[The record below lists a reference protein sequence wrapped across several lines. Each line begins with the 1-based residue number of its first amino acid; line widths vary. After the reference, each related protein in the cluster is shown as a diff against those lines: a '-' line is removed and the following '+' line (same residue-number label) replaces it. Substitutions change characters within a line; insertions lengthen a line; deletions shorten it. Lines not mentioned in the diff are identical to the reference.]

1 MDLWNLCDSVLIICA
16 VISTW
21 ILSFVAPFAG
31 ENLYVLSTT
40 LRIVRVITAGR
51 LIRVLTMFRDVRVV
65 ISGFFEAV
73 SRSMLSLFQIVTLD
87 DWSDGIVRHV
97 VSNQPAMA
105 IFFLS
110 LILLTTYGLASI
122 VVGIIVERTLAAARE
137 NQQRYLKN
145 QGM

>member
-1 MDLWNLCDSVLIICA
+1 
-16 VISTW
+16 
-21 ILSFVAPFAG
+21 
-31 ENLYVLSTT
+31 
-40 LRIVRVITAGR
+40 
-51 LIRVLTMFRDVRVV
+51 MFRDVRVV

-73 SRSMLSLFQIVTLD
+73 RILAWVSTFFIFILYVGAVFVTIQIGQNPEIYEPYKYLSGGWDYQEYFGSVGRSMLSLFQIVTLD

-105 IFFLS
+105 IFFVPF
-110 LILLTTYGLASI
+110 ILLTTYGLASI
-122 VVGIIVERTLAAARE
+122 VVGIIVERTLAAAKE